1 MSTTPDVYMYKGEI
15 LLLQGKNE
23 EALEMWKKV
32 MDLNPNFLDNY
43 PDGTNLSDGLKKLGL
58 IE

>member
-1 MSTTPDVYMYKGEI
+1 MMPTKEI
-15 LLLQGKNE
+15 LSMDD
-23 EALEMWKKV
+23 EALAMWKKV
-32 MDLNPNFLDNY
+32 LELNPNFLDNY